1 MTARPPMNPRASI
14 AVMISG
20 RGSNLAALIDACANP
35 DYPATIVKV
44 ISDRRDALGLD
55 KARAA
60 GISAIALERRDFTTK
75 NEHET
80 AILKEL
86 AQVKPE
92 LICLAGYMRV
102 LSGDFISH
110 YPAKILNIHP
120 SLLPKYPGLNTH
132 QRALDAG
139 DKIHGCS
146 VHIVEEALDA
156 GSVIAQG
163 IVYIEPDDNEA
174 SLSEKV
180 LKIEHG
186 LYVDAVSRALAGK

>member
-1 MTARPPMNPRASI
+1 MNSRANI

-20 RGSNLAALIDACANP
+20 RGSNLAALIDACAEP

-44 ISDRRDALGLD
+44 ISDRRDAPGLD
-55 KARAA
+55 KARAF
-60 GISAIALERRDFTTK
+60 GLPAIALERRDFATK
-75 NEHET
+75 TEHET
-80 AILKEL
+80 AILNEL
-86 AQVKPE
+86 DEVKPD

-102 LSGDFISH
+102 LSGEFICH
-110 YPAKILNIHP
+110 YPGKILNIHP

-146 VHIVEEALDA
+146 IHIVEEALDA
-156 GSVIAQG
+156 GPVIAQQ
-163 IVYIEPDDNEA
+163 IVNIDPDDNEI
-174 SLSEKV
+174 SLSDKV

-186 LYVDAVSRALAGK
+186 LYVDAVRKVLAGI

>member
-1 MTARPPMNPRASI
+1 MNHRANI

-20 RGSNLAALIDACANP
+20 RGSNLAALIKACAAP
-35 DYPATIVKV
+35 DYPAIIVKV

-55 KARAA
+55 KARSA
-60 GISAIALERRDFTTK
+60 GISAIALERRDFATK
-75 NEHET
+75 TEHEN
-80 AILKEL
+80 AILNEL
-86 AQVKPE
+86 EQVKPD

-102 LSGDFISH
+102 LSAEFISH
-110 YPAKILNIHP
+110 YPGKILNIHP

-156 GSVIAQG
+156 GPVIAQG
-163 IVYIEPDDNEA
+163 IVDIDADDDEK
-174 SLSEKV
+174 SLGDKV
-180 LKIEHG
+180 LNIEHG
-186 LYVDAVSRALAGK
+186 LYVDAVCKVLVGN

>member
-1 MTARPPMNPRASI
+1 MNHRANI

-20 RGSNLAALIDACANP
+20 RGSNLAALIKACAAP
-35 DYPATIVKV
+35 DYPAIIVKV

-55 KARAA
+55 KARSA
-60 GISAIALERRDFTTK
+60 GISAIALERRDFATK
-75 NEHET
+75 TDHET
-80 AILKEL
+80 AILNEL
-86 AQVKPE
+86 EQVKPD

-102 LSGDFISH
+102 LSAEFISH
-110 YPAKILNIHP
+110 YPGKILNIHP

-156 GSVIAQG
+156 GPVNAQWVVD
-163 IVYIEPDDNEA
+163 IDPDDNEK
-174 SLSEKV
+174 SLGDKV
-180 LKIEHG
+180 LNIEHG
-186 LYVDAVSRALAGK
+186 LYVDAVRKVLAGG

>member
-1 MTARPPMNPRASI
+1 MNPRANI

-55 KARAA
+55 KARSA
-60 GISAIALERRDFTTK
+60 GIPAIALERRDFATK

-80 AILKEL
+80 AILNEL
-86 AQVKPE
+86 ALVKPD
-92 LICLAGYMRV
+92 LICLAGFMRV
-102 LSGDFISH
+102 LSGEFIAH
-110 YPAKILNIHP
+110 YPGKILNIHP

-132 QRALDAG
+132 QRTLDAG

-156 GSVIAQG
+156 GPIIAQG
-163 IVYIEPDDNEA
+163 IVDIDAGDDEK
-174 SLSEKV
+174 SLSAKV

-186 LYVDAVSRALAGK
+186 LYVDAVRKVLAGDEFT

>member
-1 MTARPPMNPRASI
+1 MRPRANI

-20 RGSNLAALIDACANP
+20 RGSNLAALIEACADP

-55 KARAA
+55 KARSA
-60 GISAIALERRDFTTK
+60 GIAAIALERRDFTSK
-75 NEHET
+75 KDHET
-80 AILKEL
+80 AILNEL
-86 AQVKPE
+86 AGDKPA
-92 LICLAGYMRV
+92 LICLAGFMRV
-102 LSGDFISH
+102 LSGEFIAH
-110 YPAKILNIHP
+110 YPGKILNIHP

-156 GSVIAQG
+156 GPVIAQG
-163 IVYIEPDDNEA
+163 IVDIEAGDDEK
-174 SLSEKV
+174 SLGAKV

-186 LYVDAVSRALAGK
+186 LYVDAVRKVLVGE

>member
-1 MTARPPMNPRASI
+1 MNHRANI

-20 RGSNLAALIDACANP
+20 RGSNLAALIKACAAL

-55 KARAA
+55 KARSA
-60 GISAIALERRDFTTK
+60 GISAIALERADFATK
-75 NEHET
+75 TGHET
-80 AILKEL
+80 AILNEL
-86 AQVKPE
+86 EQVKPD

-102 LSGDFISH
+102 LSGGFISH
-110 YPAKILNIHP
+110 YPGKILNIHP

-132 QRALDAG
+132 QRALDAS

-156 GSVIAQG
+156 GPVIAQG
-163 IVYIEPDDNEA
+163 IVDIDADDDET
-174 SLSEKV
+174 SLSDKV

-186 LYVDAVSRALAGK
+186 LYVDAVCKVLVGN